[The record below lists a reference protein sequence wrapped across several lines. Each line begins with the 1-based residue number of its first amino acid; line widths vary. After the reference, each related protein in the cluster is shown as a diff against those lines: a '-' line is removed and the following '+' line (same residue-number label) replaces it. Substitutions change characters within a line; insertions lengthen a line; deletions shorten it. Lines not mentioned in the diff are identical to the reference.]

1 MFGLIKISRR
11 KTVFSIAMICLISC
25 VALAGHAAT
34 LEAVKRVLVLHSL
47 GRELSRDTA
56 VSSNIPPILL
66 DSATPVYDG
75 RELDRWS
82 ISESR
87 LPAGS
92 VAQFREATIW
102 QRYSFHIL
110 IAIGLFVL
118 QAGLIFILL
127 LERKQRRVAQAK
139 LDERLRFEELVSRL
153 SAIFVHLPSHHIDDQ
168 IVNSLGDVAQ
178 FLGFDFSSLSVF
190 TGPAAGRV
198 AFIWQAPGTPAM
210 PSNLTEKDFPWM
222 ARQLFAGRDVS
233 FLDPSELSEE
243 ARVDR
248 ATVEK
253 IQNRSVHC
261 VPLLAGE
268 TPMGVLNVGTFGREQ
283 GIAPDLLRR
292 LRLLGEIFANALA
305 RKRSDEALRA
315 SEEQISLAAESANLG
330 VWSWDIAK
338 DSIWATEKCR
348 DLYGVGPEQE
358 ICLQTFLDT
367 LHPDDSDRVRL
378 AVQLAL
384 RERREF
390 AEEYRVALSN
400 GSVRWIGAFGRG
412 NYNGAGEPIHM
423 LGVSI
428 DLTSRK
434 QMEERLI
441 HEREFLRQVIDV
453 DPNFIFAKDREGRF
467 TLANQAV
474 ADAYGTTIE
483 NLVGK
488 SDADLNQNIEE
499 VEFFRRLDQE
509 VLATKQ
515 ERFIPE
521 ERITDAKGR
530 IRWLQTVKRPLFTD
544 DGQASQ
550 VLGSATD
557 ITERKR
563 AEEKFRLAVEASPNA
578 IVMINGQ
585 GQIVLVNAQTEK
597 LFGYTGDELI
607 GQPVETLVPERF
619 RAVHPAYREGFFA
632 APGARAMGAGRELF
646 ARRKDGSEF
655 LVEIGLNPIESAD
668 GVFVLTAIVDITERK
683 RAESELQR
691 NREELT
697 HVTRVSAL
705 GELAASL
712 AHELNQPL
720 TAILSNAQAAQR
732 FLSAQPA
739 DLDEVKEILKDI
751 VADNSRAGE
760 IIRRMRAL
768 VKKEDLAFVALDL
781 PAIIRE
787 VMQLVQGDATL
798 RNVRLSFETKSKS
811 TLARGD
817 KVQLQQVVL
826 NLLLNAFEAMKQ
838 TPSQDREVM
847 VRAHINGDGV
857 VEISVRDHG
866 IGFPTDELA
875 KIFDPF
881 YTTKRDGLGMGL
893 AISRSIVEA
902 HGGRL
907 WAKNNTDRGSTFYF
921 TIPATGDEASLGTT
935 LD

>member
-1 MFGLIKISRR
+1 
-11 KTVFSIAMICLISC
+11 
-25 VALAGHAAT
+25 
-34 LEAVKRVLVLHSL
+34 
-47 GRELSRDTA
+47 
-56 VSSNIPPILL
+56 
-66 DSATPVYDG
+66 
-75 RELDRWS
+75 
-82 ISESR
+82 
-87 LPAGS
+87 
-92 VAQFREATIW
+92 
-102 QRYSFHIL
+102 
-110 IAIGLFVL
+110 
-118 QAGLIFILL
+118 
-127 LERKQRRVAQAK
+127 
-139 LDERLRFEELVSRL
+139 
-153 SAIFVHLPSHHIDDQ
+153 
-168 IVNSLGDVAQ
+168 
-178 FLGFDFSSLSVF
+178 
-190 TGPAAGRV
+190 
-198 AFIWQAPGTPAM
+198 
-210 PSNLTEKDFPWM
+210 
-222 ARQLFAGRDVS
+222 
-233 FLDPSELSEE
+233 
-243 ARVDR
+243 
-248 ATVEK
+248 
-253 IQNRSVHC
+253 
-261 VPLLAGE
+261 
-268 TPMGVLNVGTFGREQ
+268 
-283 GIAPDLLRR
+283 
-292 LRLLGEIFANALA
+292 LLGEIFANALA

-315 SEEQISLAAESANLG
+315 SEEQISLAAESTNLG

-348 DLYGVGPEQE
+348 DLYGVSPEQK

-367 LHPDDSDRVRL
+367 LHHDDSDRVRL

-400 GSVRWIGAFGRG
+400 GRVRWIGAFGRG

-474 ADAYGTTIE
+474 ADAYGTTVE

-509 VLATKQ
+509 VMATKQ

-521 ERITDAKGR
+521 ERMTDAKGR
-530 IRWLQTVKRPLFTD
+530 VRWLQTVKRPLFTD

-578 IVMINGQ
+578 IVMVNGQ

-597 LFGYTGDELI
+597 LFGYTRGELS

-619 RAVHPAYREGFFA
+619 RAVHPAHRKGFFT
-632 APGARAMGAGRELF
+632 APRGRPIGAGRELF
-646 ARRKDGSEF
+646 GLRKDGSEF

-683 RAESELQR
+683 RTESELHR

-697 HVTRVSAL
+697 HITRVSAL

-739 DLDEVKEILKDI
+739 DLEEVKEILKDI
-751 VADNSRAGE
+751 VADNQRAGE
-760 IIRRMRAL
+760 VIRRMRAL
-768 VKKEDLAFVALDL
+768 VKKEDLAFVHLDL
-781 PAIIRE
+781 ATVIRE

-798 RNVRLSFETKSKS
+798 RNVRLSFEAQSQS

-817 KVQLQQVVL
+817 RVQLQQVVL
-826 NLLLNAFEAMKQ
+826 NLLLNAFEAMQ
-838 TPSQDREVM
+838 ETPSQEREVM
-847 VRAHINGDGV
+847 VRAQVNGAGV

-866 IGFPTDELA
+866 IGFPSDKLA

-921 TIPATGDEASLGTT
+921 TIPATRHEASLGTPV
-935 LD
+935 D